1 MKIKTNKTIKTNKLY
16 WDCDCPDEKNYI
28 HLKSKG
34 NYCKDCMCFSSD
46 CPDSRQEEI
55 DALYVAKKD
64 KVKFKDEIISAT
76 TFQLKH
82 NARGNKKASLKC
94 HFEIGDY
101 VETSFCDGTIVE
113 LDESTGNC
121 KIKVEQ

>member
-1 MKIKTNKTIKTNKLY
+1 MEIKTNKLY

-34 NYCKDCMCFSSD
+34 NYCKDCMSFSSD

-64 KVKFKDEIISAT
+64 KVRFKDQIISAT

-82 NARGNKKASLKC
+82 KARDKKRIPFKC
-94 HFEIGDY
+94 HFDVGDY
-101 VETSFCDGTIVE
+101 VELSNYCGTIVA
-113 LDESTGNC
+113 LDEATGDC
-121 KIKVEQ
+121 KIEIE